1 MAILVTGGAGYIGS
15 HICVELLQNGYDV
28 IVIDNLSNSKSEVFN
43 RIRKITKRN
52 VKFYK
57 MDLLD
62 KNSLEAVFQSELI
75 TTVIHLAGWKAVG
88 ESVRE
93 PLKYYQNNIMGTL
106 TLCEVMARFG
116 VKNLIFSSSATVYGN
131 SACIPFTEECP
142 VGQPTSPYSWS
153 KVMQEQMLTDLYKA
167 DDQWN
172 IVILRYFNPVSAHE
186 SGLLGED
193 PCGIPNNLFPNIAQV
208 AIGRKKHLDIYGND
222 YPTPDGTAIR
232 DYIHV
237 VDLAKGHRKALK
249 LMVSD
254 SGIHVYNLG
263 TGIGYSVLE
272 VLHAYEQACG
282 KALSYVM
289 KSRRAGDIA
298 AYYCQP
304 AKARQELDWEAEY
317 GIEAMCRDSWRWQR
331 MNPRG
336 YDE

>member
-15 HICVELLQNGYDV
+15 HICVELLQTGYDV
-28 IVIDNLSNSKSEVFN
+28 IVIDNLSNAKSEVFN

-52 VKFYK
+52 VKFYN
-57 MDLLD
+57 MNLSD
-62 KNSLEAVFQSELI
+62 KNSLKAVFQSEPI

-88 ESVRE
+88 ESIKE

-106 TLCEVMARFG
+106 TLCEVMTQFG
-116 VKNLIFSSSATVYGN
+116 VRNLIFGSSATVYGN
-131 SACIPFTEECP
+131 SVCISITEECP
-142 VGQPTSPYSWS
+142 IGWPTNPYGWS
-153 KVMQEQMLTDLYKA
+153 KVIQEQMLVDLHNA
-167 DDQWN
+167 DNRWN
-172 IVILRYFNPVSAHE
+172 IVILRYFNPVGAHE
-186 SGLLGED
+186 SGLIGED

-208 AIGRKKHLDIYGND
+208 AIGRKNCLNIFGND

-249 LMVSD
+249 MMASD
-254 SGIHVYNLG
+254 SAIHVYNLG

-272 VLHAYEQACG
+272 VLHAYERACG
-282 KALSYVM
+282 KELSYVM
-289 KSRRAGDIA
+289 KSRRAGDLA
-298 AYYCQP
+298 AYYCEP
-304 AKARQELDWEAEY
+304 TKAKQELNWEAEY

-336 YDE
+336 YDG